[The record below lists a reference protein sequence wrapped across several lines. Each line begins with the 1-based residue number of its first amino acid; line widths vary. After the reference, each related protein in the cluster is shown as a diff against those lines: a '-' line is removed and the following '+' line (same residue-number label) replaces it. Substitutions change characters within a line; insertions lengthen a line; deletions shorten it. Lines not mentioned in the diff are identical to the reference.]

1 MVNWS
6 SYNQSLVRRGEV
18 ILDLDVIDSWHS
30 ELKGMNN
37 GKKGAQY
44 DYPNSFVQLLGYMR
58 VYFHLPYRQTEGVVR
73 AHAGK
78 RLPAIPDYSTIS
90 RRLNELNI
98 KIKEKVGND
107 IVIALDSTGI
117 KVANRGNW
125 LCHKWNVERERKGY
139 LKIHVAVDIK
149 KKKIISLEV
158 TSEEVHDNKM
168 LKKIVDNTSKNNDVK
183 RVLADGTYDS
193 KKNFQYL
200 YDNSIEAAIKVR
212 KNSTGRSMGCYPRK
226 IAVLQQLKD
235 FNKWKD
241 RVSYGYRWMVETVF
255 SSFKRMFGEHVSARK
270 FPNMAKELI
279 LKASLYNMFTTI
291 KA

>member
-18 ILDLDVIDSWHS
+18 MLDFDVIDSWHS
-30 ELKGMNN
+30 ELKRMND

-58 VYFHLPYRQTEGVVR
+58 VYFHLPYRQTEGVIR

-90 RRLNELNI
+90 RRLNKLNI

-107 IVIALDSTGI
+107 IVITLDSTGI
-117 KVANRGNW
+117 KVANRGDW
-125 LCHKWNVERERKGY
+125 LCRKWNVGRKGY

-168 LKKIVDNTSKNNDVK
+168 LKKIVDNASKNNDVK

-200 YDNSIEAAIKVR
+200 YDNNIEAAIKVR

-235 FNKWKD
+235 FNKWKAS
-241 RVSYGYRWMVETVF
+241 VSYGYRWIAETVF
-255 SSFKRMFGEHVSARK
+255 SSFKRMFGEYVSARR
-270 FPNMAKELI
+270 FPNMANELI
-279 LKASLYNMFTTI
+279 LKASLYNMFTAI

>member
-6 SYNQSLVRRGEV
+6 SYNQSLVRCGEV

-78 RLPAIPDYSTIS
+78 KLPAIPDYSTIS

-125 LCHKWNVERERKGY
+125 LCHKWNVGRKGY

-168 LKKIVDNTSKNNDVK
+168 LKKIVDNASKNNDVK

-291 KA
+291 EA